1 MACKIIHSDCEM
13 AYKTM
18 ESNSYAN
25 KWMHYTMNVSQV
37 AFQNTWEKIKSNR
50 SMKVGQTR
58 WETVSLSDPAET
70 ENILQYKVAKC
81 LRK

>member
-1 MACKIIHSDCEM
+1 
-13 AYKTM
+13 
-18 ESNSYAN
+18 
-25 KWMHYTMNVSQV
+25 MNVSQV